1 MARHTQEQDR
11 CVTGEVG
18 DVLDQVEARL
28 LAPVQVVEDAN
39 ERLLG
44 RDSLQQL
51 AERPGDLLARGDDL
65 LVADQGAQCLARDLI
80 HLGRRELLHH
90 LDHGPVGDAL
100 AVGEAAAAADND
112 GVPQRG
118 QELGRQA

>member
-1 MARHTQEQDR
+1 M
-11 CVTGEVG
+11 
-18 DVLDQVEARL
+18 LDQVEARL

-51 AERPGDLLARGDDL
+51 AERPGDLLAGGDYL
-65 LVADQGAQCLARDLI
+65 RVADEGAKRLVRDRI

-112 GVPQRG
+112 GDPDRG
-118 QELGRQA
+118 QELGRKA